1 MKNEILRKI
10 SVAMCR
16 AASLE
21 GPIPTTACSK
31 PFCTMESAVV
41 QIKPESVG
49 YAEIEYFL
57 AGAANIY
64 DANECDEPF
73 IAREAMPY
81 RTRLLV
87 RHPAD
92 MSEFSGRV
100 YVDILNATMGYDIED
115 LWHRVYKWLTRNGH
129 GYVGIT
135 SKPVCAMSLKEFDYE
150 RYKSLNW
157 SNGEDV
163 PRPVAAR
170 YGSVPGTEE
179 GLAWDMLGQL
189 ASLIRSGKD
198 DNCFDGVPVRRVYLT
213 GQSQS
218 AAYLNTFVHY
228 FGAAA
233 SLDGPLFDGY
243 MNIAGAQIKRRI
255 RQDRNIKP
263 LHFLTGDLRP
273 IDTPFITIAAE
284 GDARLFKEYFGADI
298 TTVKTYNSDVPGD
311 KRRHYDIAGAP
322 HTDTR
327 CPMLSSRGELEKMG
341 RPFDGD
347 VWTFEGFNDFP
358 AGAYIAGLLDML
370 NEWVCDGKAPPVIEP
385 FTAGGGTF
393 IRDEHGNIRGGLRS
407 PFLDVPIATYV
418 ASSPDYS
425 GGVVGKTLF
434 FTREKA
440 RALYGNTHEYIK
452 KFSAY
457 AERQAEEGWISRFD
471 AEEMKEWAAAAGV
484 RVFGERS
491 GL

>member
-1 MKNEILRKI
+1 
-10 SVAMCR
+10 
-16 AASLE
+16 
-21 GPIPTTACSK
+21 
-31 PFCTMESAVV
+31 
-41 QIKPESVG
+41 
-49 YAEIEYFL
+49 
-57 AGAANIY
+57 
-64 DANECDEPF
+64 
-73 IAREAMPY
+73 
-81 RTRLLV
+81 
-87 RHPAD
+87 
-92 MSEFSGRV
+92 
-100 YVDILNATMGYDIED
+100 
-115 LWHRVYKWLTRNGH
+115 
-129 GYVGIT
+129 
-135 SKPVCAMSLKEFDYE
+135 
-150 RYKSLNW
+150 
-157 SNGEDV
+157 
-163 PRPVAAR
+163 
-170 YGSVPGTEE
+170 
-179 GLAWDMLGQL
+179 
-189 ASLIRSGKD
+189 
-198 DNCFDGVPVRRVYLT
+198 LT

-263 LHFLTGDLRP
+263 LHFITGSLRP
-273 IDTPFITIAAE
+273 IDAPFITIAAE

-358 AGAYIAGLLDML
+358 TGGYIAGLLDML
-370 NEWVCDGKAPPVIEP
+370 HEWVCDGKAPPVVEP
-385 FTAGGGTF
+385 FAAGGGTF

-407 PFLDVPIATYV
+407 PFLDVPIAAYV

-440 RALYGNTHEYIK
+440 RTLYGNAHEYIK

-457 AERQAEEGWISRFD
+457 AKRQAEEGWISRFD

-484 RVFGERS
+484 SVFGECS